1 MMRRILSVWLP
12 HWPITRLTRGSSASP
27 DRPLVT
33 VETIRGVRHLVAVG
47 GHGEAQGLRPGQ
59 TLTDAR
65 AVCPSLLPV
74 EAEPAGDEAA
84 LARLAAWCERYT
96 PMAAPDP
103 PDGLWL
109 DITGC
114 TFLPAADMSPSSW
127 PGLSR
132 PSPPAAV
139 AQRMAGT
146 RPIGIG
152 LEEGAEKSSPSPC
165 GRGVGGGGWAARRQ
179 DWRSCD
185 RPALC
190 HCDPSHRPPPARGG
204 GESMRRLAPILMPVG
219 TSPAM
224 TGKQAGG
231 EACLVQDLASRL
243 ERDGIP
249 CRLAIAGTTG
259 AAWAL
264 ARMGKDQEI
273 LPPGGEKA
281 ALADLP
287 VAGLRLDT
295 GTVTGLRRLGLRT
308 VGDLLQIPRAQIT
321 ARFGAMPVLRL
332 DQALG
337 AMEEAIDWPRPPI
350 EWQERLAFA
359 EPIGTPEDLA
369 RALTRLA
376 ERLCGRLAEQ
386 DKGGRRFVA
395 RFFRVDEV
403 VPQIAV
409 TTALAVRDPGYL
421 TRLLGEK
428 LDTVDPGFGVE
439 VIALEAEIVAP
450 LQAPQGRLADLAT
463 PDATDRLAGVVDT
476 LTNRLGSDQ
485 MSRAAPYAS
494 HVPER
499 AVRHVPPLPVS
510 QPSWVNDPGAP
521 RPIRLL
527 RRPEEI
533 EVIAPVP
540 DDPPIRFSWRGVAH
554 RVRAAAGPERIAAEW
569 WRGRRAGK
577 RPDTDLVRD
586 YYRVEDSD
594 GARFWI
600 FRAGLH
606 AEDRMPRWYLHGL
619 FG

>member
-12 HWPITRLTRGSSASP
+12 HWPITRLTRGTSASP

-33 VETIRGVRHLVAVG
+33 VETVRGVRHLVAVG
-47 GHGEAQGLRPGQ
+47 EHGEAQGLRPGQ

-65 AVCPSLLPV
+65 AVCPALIPV
-74 EAEPAGDEAA
+74 EADPPADEAA
-84 LARLAAWCERYT
+84 LARLGTWCERYT

-114 TFLPAADMSPSSW
+114 T
-127 PGLSR
+127 
-132 PSPPAAV
+132 AV
-139 AQRMAGT
+139 FDSEA
-146 RPIGIG
+146 
-152 LEEGAEKSSPSPC
+152 
-165 GRGVGGGGWAARRQ
+165 
-179 DWRSCD
+179 
-185 RPALC
+185 
-190 HCDPSHRPPPARGG
+190 
-204 GESMRRLAPILMPVG
+204 RLA
-219 TSPAM
+219 
-224 TGKQAGG
+224 
-231 EACLVQDLASRL
+231 QDLASRL
-243 ERDGIP
+243 KWNAIP

-259 AAWAL
+259 VAWAL
-264 ARMGKDQEI
+264 VHSGKDQAI
-273 LPPGGEKA
+273 LAPGEEKA

-287 VAGLRLDT
+287 IGSLRLDA

-308 VGDLLQIPRAQIT
+308 VGELLRIPRAQIT
-321 ARFGAMPVLRL
+321 ARFGAMPVLRV

-359 EPIGTPEDLA
+359 DPIGTPEDLL
-369 RALTRLA
+369 RALSQLA
-376 ERLCGRLAEQ
+376 ERLCGRLADQ

-395 RFFRVDEV
+395 RFFRVDEE

-409 TTALAVRDPGYL
+409 TTALVVRDPGYL
-421 TRLLGEK
+421 TKLLREK
-428 LDTVDPGFGVE
+428 LETVDPGFGVE

-450 LQAPQGRLADLAT
+450 LKAPQGRLTDLAAA
-463 PDATDRLAGVVDT
+463 DAATERLAGVVDT
-476 LTNRLGSDQ
+476 LTNRLGSDRV
-485 MSRAAPYAS
+485 SRVAPYAS

-499 AVRHVPPLPVS
+499 AVRRVPPLPVS
-510 QPSWVNDPGAP
+510 QPSWVNDPAAP

-554 RVRAAAGPERIAAEW
+554 RVRAAAGPERVAAEW
-569 WRGRRAGK
+569 WRGRQPR
-577 RPDTDLVRD
+577 RPETDMVRD

-606 AEDRMPRWYLHGL
+606 GEDRMPRWYLHGL